1 MGAIALSYPL
11 FFLMI
16 YFEEM
21 QLHPNCKPNPYP
33 KGGMK
38 VQQWQ
43 LILKIK
49 CKSINFALFSIVDLP
64 LPPYA
69 ASQPSPPPENWS
81 GHTSLQPRN
90 TPSGKF

>member
-1 MGAIALSYPL
+1 MIFKLLGDIVSLLVFKLMGAIALSYPL

-38 VQQWQ
+38 VQQ
-43 LILKIK
+43 
-49 CKSINFALFSIVDLP
+49 
-64 LPPYA
+64 
-69 ASQPSPPPENWS
+69 
-81 GHTSLQPRN
+81 
-90 TPSGKF
+90 

>member
-1 MGAIALSYPL
+1 MIFKLPGDIVNLLVFKLMGAIALSYPL

-21 QLHPNCKPNPYP
+21 QLNPNYKPPYP

-43 LILKIK
+43 LMLKTK
-49 CKSINFALFSIVDLP
+49 CKSINFFLYSP
-64 LPPYA
+64 L
-69 ASQPSPPPENWS
+69 
-81 GHTSLQPRN
+81 
-90 TPSGKF
+90 